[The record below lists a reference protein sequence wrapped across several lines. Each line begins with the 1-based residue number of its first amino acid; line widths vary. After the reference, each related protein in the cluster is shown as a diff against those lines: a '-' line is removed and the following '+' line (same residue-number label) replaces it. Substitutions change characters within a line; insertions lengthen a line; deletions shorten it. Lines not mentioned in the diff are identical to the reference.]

1 MVVFSEKLLSNDILL
16 IFRPI
21 EYVVVSAKAVVV
33 ALNSVIVAAEAMCR
47 KCAQSNENKKYFRW
61 SMQTQSRSV
70 VNWSTT
76 LVNG

>member
-21 EYVVVSAKAVVV
+21 EYVVVSAKAVIV
-33 ALNSVIVAAEAMCR
+33 AVNSVIVAAEVMCR
-47 KCAQSNENKKYFRW
+47 KCAQSDENQNWFRW

-70 VNWSTT
+70 VN
-76 LVNG
+76 